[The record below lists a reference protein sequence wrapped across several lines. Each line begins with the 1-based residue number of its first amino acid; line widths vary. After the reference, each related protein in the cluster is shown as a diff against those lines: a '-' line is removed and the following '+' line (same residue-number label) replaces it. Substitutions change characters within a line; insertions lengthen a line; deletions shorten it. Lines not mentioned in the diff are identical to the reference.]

1 MRTRRAPMYE
11 FRRRW
16 ASFGVAAAAAASL
29 LLGGHLSRAEPAGVD
44 AHWYE
49 ADQILV
55 HRPGEEV
62 FLGLLHPAAAL
73 FEDTFSLEG
82 AAAEHRQ
89 FVATLEN
96 QGVEKVTHVVDVLL
110 AGTEDPDGEARRA
123 LVRLAKRMTILDVF
137 SLDPEAREAQ
147 RAYFEE
153 TLAKMAPTTLVRMV
167 LERPTVV
174 LRYGPC
180 GASEERSCIQA
191 EYRLN
196 PLMNL
201 YFARD
206 QMVTTARGVVLGRM
220 ANPQRAAEREVMKF
234 VLAKMGIEP
243 VYEISPDA
251 RMEGGD
257 FFPAGE
263 RAFIGQGLRTNAAAI
278 REMLNHDVFGTREV
292 IVVKD
297 AWQDSREMHLDTYF
311 NLLDVDLALLVADRD
326 MPDCDVRQHVKCLK
340 ADVWTRNAQGTYDLA
355 HEDVDF
361 VRLLR
366 EKGIR
371 VLPVSVEDQ
380 RAYGINVLT
389 VGPRRIIGAE
399 GVSEAYKRALAAASV
414 HATWVRFDNLRRGY
428 GSADCITQVLRR
440 RPPK

>member
-1 MRTRRAPMYE
+1 MRTHRAPIRD
-11 FRRRW
+11 FSRRW
-16 ASFGVAAAAAASL
+16 AFTVAAAASL
-29 LLGGHLSRAEPAGVD
+29 LLGGHLSRAEPAGAY
-44 AHWYE
+44 AHWHE
-49 ADQILV
+49 ATQILV

-62 FLGLLHPAAAL
+62 FPGLLHPAAAL
-73 FEDTFSLEG
+73 FADTFSLEG
-82 AAAEHRQ
+82 AAREHQQ
-89 FVATLEN
+89 FVATLET
-96 QGVEKVTHVVDVLL
+96 QGVDEVIHVVDVLL

-123 LVRLAKRMTILDVF
+123 LANLAKRMTTLDVS
-137 SLDPEAREAQ
+137 SLGPADREAQ

-153 TLAKMAPTTLVRMV
+153 TVAKMAPGTLVRMV

-174 LRYGPC
+174 LGYGQC
-180 GASEERSCIQA
+180 GATEPRTCIVA
-191 EYRLN
+191 EYRQN

-243 VYEISPDA
+243 IYEISPDA

-278 REMLNHDVFGTREV
+278 REMLDHDVFGTPEV

-297 AWQDSREMHLDTYF
+297 AWQDPREMHLDTYF
-311 NLLDVDLALLVADRD
+311 NLLDADLALLVADRD
-326 MPDCDVRQHVKCLK
+326 VPDCDVHQHVKCLK

-355 HEDVDF
+355 RENADF
-361 VRLLR
+361 VGFLG
-366 EKGIR
+366 EKGFR
-371 VLPVSVEDQ
+371 VIPVSVADQ
-380 RAYGINVLT
+380 EAYGINVLT
-389 VGPRRIIGAE
+389 IGPRRIVGAD
-399 GVSEAYKRALAAASV
+399 GVSEAYKRALAASSV
-414 HATWVRFDNLRRGY
+414 QATWVRFDNLKRGY
-428 GSADCITQVLRR
+428 GSADCISQVLRR